1 MGCPGSKSVSVSAP
15 RGKAE
20 EKKAGVT
27 LLDAPAVAETKTAAE
42 VRPTTEPEAEA
53 EAGKETNTTVEAEV
67 QILVTDAEVKQQ
79 SLICCEEVAVADSSA
94 AAPVAAEEDAVEW
107 TAEATPKAAAGAEAP
122 CFGLFNC
129 C

>member
-53 EAGKETNTTVEAEV
+53 EAGKETNTTV
-67 QILVTDAEVKQQ
+67 
-79 SLICCEEVAVADSSA
+79 
-94 AAPVAAEEDAVEW
+94 
-107 TAEATPKAAAGAEAP
+107 
-122 CFGLFNC
+122 
-129 C
+129 